1 MVKVKKSLKFVRQI
15 KNKEQ
20 KFNIYKVMKNIVNI
34 QINPQPQVV
43 IDQDTDS
50 KWDNLVFM

>member
-1 MVKVKKSLKFVRQI
+1 LVKVKKSLKFVRQI